1 MNVYILDQSKSFVGI
16 CDDYKSIIWT
26 KRYFTPGDFELYLPA
41 TIKNLALLREDYYC
55 VREQDICEVDDK
67 KVFKNV
73 MIIEK
78 IQITTSLEDGNYL
91 IVSGRCLKSLL
102 ARRIV
107 WSQTNLSG
115 NLEKNLRNV
124 VAVNGGQNSSP
135 YARVIPGLMLGDEK
149 GFKETIV
156 KQVTGANVSEFLAEV
171 CKTYGIGWDIYIK
184 GAFFYFELYKG
195 VDRSYNQT
203 DLPYVVFSPEFD
215 NLLATDY
222 QFDKTN
228 YKNVALVGG
237 EGEGTARKMV
247 TVGTAENLDRYE
259 IFVDSRNS
267 SSNDGE
273 ISADEYTTMLEEEGN
288 EALSESDNSINES
301 ISGEVE
307 PSTNYTLGVDY
318 FLGDIVEVINE
329 YGIEAAPRIIEIIE
343 SEDDTGSYTIPTFS
357 TEEG

>member
-1 MNVYILDQSKSFVGI
+1 
-16 CDDYKSIIWT
+16 
-26 KRYFTPGDFELYLPA
+26 
-41 TIKNLALLREDYYC
+41 
-55 VREQDICEVDDK
+55 
-67 KVFKNV
+67 
-73 MIIEK
+73 
-78 IQITTSLEDGNYL
+78 
-91 IVSGRCLKSLL
+91 
-102 ARRIV
+102 
-107 WSQTNLSG
+107 
-115 NLEKNLRNV
+115 
-124 VAVNGGQNSSP
+124 
-135 YARVIPGLMLGDEK
+135 MLGDEK
-149 GFKETIV
+149 GFTETIV
-156 KQVTGANVSEFLAEV
+156 KQVTGANVAEFLAEV

-184 GAFFYFELYKG
+184 GALFYFELYKG
-195 VDRSYNQT
+195 LDRSYNQT

-247 TVGTAENLDRYE
+247 TVGTAGNLDRYE

-273 ISADEYTTMLEEEGN
+273 ISDDEYTTMLEEEGN